1 MATDTAER
9 RAAHVRGLKV
19 TTLASIA
26 GIGAAVASSAAT
38 AGMDPAVAAT
48 NDTAL
53 LVVLGAILVQFPILK
68 LLGIDVDDFGAKDYL
83 YVGFMTFSL
92 WFVSWGVL
100 LTANTSLPF

>member
-19 TTLASIA
+19 TTLSSIA
-26 GIGAAVASSAAT
+26 GIGAAVASSAVT
-38 AGMDPAVAAT
+38 AGMENPAT
-48 NDTAL
+48 SDTAL

-68 LLGIDVDDFGAKDYL
+68 GLGVDVDDFGVKDYL
-83 YVGFMTFSL
+83 YVGFMTFAL

-100 LTANTSLPF
+100 LTANTTLPF

>member
-19 TTLASIA
+19 TTLSSIA
-26 GIGAAVASSAAT
+26 GIGAAVASSVAT
-38 AGMDPAVAAT
+38 AELAPDAAAT
-48 NDTAL
+48 NNTAL
-53 LVVLGAILVQFPILK
+53 LIVLGAIFVQLPLLK
-68 LLGIDVDDFGAKDYL
+68 LLGVDVDDFGAKDYL

>member
-19 TTLASIA
+19 TTLSSIA
-26 GIGAAVASSAAT
+26 GIGAAVASSAVT
-38 AGMDPAVAAT
+38 AGMENPAT
-48 NDTAL
+48 SDTAL

-68 LLGIDVDDFGAKDYL
+68 LLGVDVDDFGAKDYL

-100 LTANTSLPF
+100 LTANTTLPF

>member
-19 TTLASIA
+19 TTLSSIA
-26 GIGAAVASSAAT
+26 GIGAAVASSAVT
-38 AGMDPAVAAT
+38 AGMENPAT
-48 NDTAL
+48 SDTAL

-68 LLGIDVDDFGAKDYL
+68 GLGVDVDDFGAKDYL

-100 LTANTSLPF
+100 LTANTTLPF

>member
-19 TTLASIA
+19 TTLSSIA
-26 GIGAAVASSAAT
+26 GIGAAVASSAVT
-38 AGMDPAVAAT
+38 AGMENPAT
-48 NDTAL
+48 SDTAL

-68 LLGIDVDDFGAKDYL
+68 GLGVDVDDFGAKDYL